1 MEMKTVNEGMEV
13 RLLDALGK
21 GKGEVCVVHIRLLLG
36 EFPDVFFSVEERQR
50 LRRMRR
56 GL

>member
-21 GKGEVCVVHIRLLLG
+21 GKGEVCVVRIRLLLG